1 MEAIRKAR
9 RPIMGKG
16 MNRIP
21 SALKHGLYSGIG
33 LLPTEDPAEFQ
44 RFKQAVFDELAPVGR
59 VEEGIVEHIACL
71 LWRRQNLFTYC
82 LANRARNRHSSIYAQ
97 LNPPWPMLDFPM
109 LGIPEPEPLSPEEQA
124 ARRKAAD
131 HRARTELGAAM
142 ELVKIGEV
150 ATIEYLEK
158 ELAILDRLNGMIAR
172 AFKSLLYVRGI
183 KSMSSSGAVAPSQPR
198 LSKAA

>member
-1 MEAIRKAR
+1 M
-9 RPIMGKG
+9 
-16 MNRIP
+16 
-21 SALKHGLYSGIG
+21 
-33 LLPTEDPAEFQ
+33 PA
-44 RFKQAVFDELAPVGR
+44 V
-59 VEEGIVEHIACL
+59 
-71 LWRRQNLFTYC
+71 RQKLH
-82 LANRARNRHSSIYAQ
+82 LSSCADFRDQ
-97 LNPPWPMLDFPM
+97 L
-109 LGIPEPEPLSPEEQA
+109 S
-124 ARRKAAD
+124 RRKAAD